1 MRAGQ
6 EGEVGDFDLCS
17 VDVVDVD
24 DAVEVAGEGKGSWTE
39 RLRTQLQLG
48 SHLQV
53 KRGIFPNVPAV
64 RSWAL

>member
-1 MRAGQ
+1 MLVRRVKLGTSTC
-6 EGEVGDFDLCS
+6 CS

-24 DAVEVAGEGKGSWTE
+24 EAVEVTGENKGSWTE

-48 SHLQV
+48 SHLQE
-53 KRGIFPNVPAV
+53 KGGIFPYVPAV